1 MQHIKRGDLAEA
13 TCVSFHHHDNG
24 TMKCTIGLMPT
35 FNQQTPS
42 LLEDLFHETIN
53 KTTKNMANI
62 DHYHVDEM
70 RHT

>member
-1 MQHIKRGDLAEA
+1 
-13 TCVSFHHHDNG
+13 
-24 TMKCTIGLMPT
+24 MPT

-62 DHYHVDEM
+62 DHYHGDEM
-70 RHT
+70 IETHIASAGFPFQCAASQFQNIFLHMKKSADSE